1 LSFSALVPLWII
13 DGQSCLYDY
22 CEFIDQL
29 YQGEIAVNNLWNRN
43 SLLWFI
49 VSVFLIATSKGTV
62 VASVMDSKV
71 AGSAGHV
78 KTADGQGIDLSELY
92 MVQSSEVTINLEKC
106 MPSQSEIDNRI
117 ASQEEGKLPSNSPEV
132 SSTVSTA
139 PAVESNAVAV
149 DANQATESKVG
160 ESPAESTEMVPGTVS
175 LAEGKEKS
183 FEDMEDPFAETE
195 AVIPVQKDPFEGYNR
210 WMYSVN
216 ESIYDNFMEPVARG
230 YRAVVHENIRLAI
243 RNVFDNALSPVKF
256 VSSALQGDLDKSA
269 RVLSRLVLNT
279 TVGLGGLFDVAGDGY
294 AVENVQEDM
303 DQALGHW
310 GVPTGPYLVLPFFG
324 PSSARDFTGRIM
336 DSMLSPT
343 SHFSPSFLVGAGI
356 TLEERTNSVSFII
369 DDKKSIDD
377 SALDK
382 YESVRDFY
390 HQYREGLLAK

>member
-1 LSFSALVPLWII
+1 MK
-13 DGQSCLYDY
+13 
-22 CEFIDQL
+22 
-29 YQGEIAVNNLWNRN
+29 NLWNRN
-43 SLLWFI
+43 SLLWFL
-49 VSVFLIATSKGTV
+49 VSVFLIATSKGIV

-71 AGSAGHV
+71 AGSAGYAK
-78 KTADGQGIDLSELY
+78 KTGGHDIDFSDLY
-92 MVQSSEVTINLEKC
+92 LVQSSEVTINLEKR
-106 MPSQSEIDNRI
+106 MPSQSEVDKRVS
-117 ASQEEGKLPSNSPEV
+117 SQEADKLFTNSIVVDASEPK
-132 SSTVSTA
+132 T
-139 PAVESNAVAV
+139 PAVESNAITV
-149 DANQATESKVG
+149 DAKQASESKAG
-160 ESPAESTEMVPGTVS
+160 ANTSESTEMVPGTVS
-175 LAEGKEKS
+175 LVEAKEVEVKEKS
-183 FEDMEDPFAETE
+183 FKDMEDPFAEKE

-243 RNVFDNALSPVKF
+243 RNVFDNAMSPVKF

-324 PSSARDFTGRIM
+324 PSSARDFTGRVM
-336 DSMLSPT
+336 DSLLSPT
-343 SHFSPSFLVGAGI
+343 AQFSPSFLVGAGI